1 MAFLKN
7 CWYIAGWS
15 KEIESGLILARRIC
29 DIPLAIFRAD
39 DGPKALYDACPHR
52 FAPLSRGS
60 IVDNS
65 IVCGYHGL
73 GFNGNG
79 ACTTNPHGPIT
90 KSMCVKSY
98 PAFERHKAIWVW
110 LGDAD
115 KADPALIPPLDFQ
128 DTDHEH
134 SIGFGYLHGKANYKL
149 YIDNIMDLS
158 HADFLH
164 ITTLG
169 GSFVG
174 TKQEVKEEDS
184 TITVR
189 WSQKNMKPNAL
200 HISIGTFPAD
210 AKVDRFTE
218 VKFYVPCTMVLT
230 SAFGA
235 LDAPESEYLKTIG
248 AHVMVPE
255 TETTVHY
262 FFSTAR
268 NFRKD
273 DADFNR
279 LYLSKRD
286 QVFEQEDKPMIE
298 AVEQRM
304 EGMDLFSKK
313 PILLKS
319 DEAAV
324 RARRKIDASI
334 QNEQNSI

>member
-15 KEIESGLILARRIC
+15 KEIENSSILARRIC

-60 IVDNS
+60 VVNNS
-65 IVCGYHGL
+65 IICGYHGL
-73 GFNGNG
+73 GFGGNG

-90 KSMCVKSY
+90 KTMCVKSY

-115 KADPALIPPLDFQ
+115 KADPDLIPPLDFQ
-128 DTDHEH
+128 DTEYDTAL
-134 SIGFGYLHGKANYKL
+134 SFGYLHGAADYKL

-164 ITTLG
+164 ANTLG

-174 TKQEVKEEDS
+174 TKQEVKEEES

-189 WSQKNMKPNAL
+189 WSQKDMKPNAL

-210 AKVDRFTE
+210 ARVDRFTE
-218 VKFYVPCTMVLT
+218 VKFYVPCTMVLV

-235 LDAPESEYLKTIG
+235 LDAPESEYLKTLG
-248 AHVMVPE
+248 AHIMVPE
-255 TETTVHY
+255 TESTVHY
-262 FFSTAR
+262 FFSASR
-268 NFRKD
+268 NFRMED
-273 DADFNR
+273 GEFNKI
-279 LYLSKRD
+279 YVAKRD
-286 QVFEQEDKPMIE
+286 SVFINEDKPMID
-298 AVEQRM
+298 AVQERM
-304 EGMDLFSKK
+304 GGRDLFEMK
-313 PILLKS
+313 PLLLKS
-319 DEAAV
+319 DDAAV
-324 RARRKIDASI
+324 RVRRKVNLFLKRESEA
-334 QNEQNSI
+334 